1 MFENYTYVFIFSII
15 GLGFSI
21 VATLLPEIIAP
32 KHKGDLARDTYE
44 SGMETIGSAWVQ
56 FKSTYYMY
64 ALIFI
69 VFDVEVVF
77 LFPALLAYRE
87 SLNMTAFGLIVLFLG
102 ILTLGIVYAIRKRF
116 LDWK

>member
-1 MFENYTYVFIFSII
+1 MFENYVYVFIFSLI
-15 GLGFSI
+15 GLGFSL
-21 VATLLPEIIAP
+21 VATLLPEFIAP
-32 KHKGDLARDTYE
+32 KHKGKQARETYE
-44 SGMETIGSAWVQ
+44 SGVDTIGSAWVQ

-87 SLNMTAFGLIVLFLG
+87 SLDLNAFLVAMVFLI
-102 ILTLGIVYAIRKRF
+102 ILTLGIVYAIRNKF
-116 LDWK
+116 LTWK